1 MLLSIVLSC
10 LLATLA
16 SAESEVKDNDMKGP
30 FDCGKPCNNTSNL
43 PSDCDGYM
51 QFCFLQYCNIDNKT
65 VKGQFCTRLS
75 GMIAGQG
82 KSSSRILNG
91 NNDNKWNQAYRYQVR
106 LAKRGCGGSIITP
119 SWVLTAKHCV
129 VKDMNIEDYT
139 LTLANGSETI
149 LAGISNLQDPNGQ
162 KRDISVD
169 AVFIHDSAD
178 LALIRIDP
186 PFELNDN
193 VKPIQINHIREELV
207 TRNGERFG
215 ALMSGWGE
223 TGSEAEPD
231 QLKIAAATIMEKKD
245 AGKWGNVLRLL
256 SSRGKGACSGDGG
269 GPAVIDESNQGRT
282 VLVGVASYVD
292 QRCGVSD
299 GVSEEENNEPRNSYY
314 VNVFRYVDW
323 IDKTIGVA

>member
-1 MLLSIVLSC
+1 MLLLLVLSC

-16 SAESEVKDNDMKGP
+16 FAESEGKDNDVKRI
-30 FDCGKPCNNTSNL
+30 FDCGKPCKTSNHHA
-43 PSDCDGYM
+43 DCPDC
-51 QFCFLQYCNIDNKT
+51 QLCFLQYCNIDNKT
-65 VKGQFCTRLS
+65 VKGQFCTL
-75 GMIAGQG
+75 GFCGG
-82 KSSSRILNG
+82 
-91 NNDNKWNQAYRYQVR
+91 DNFGGINFGPVRSASDLPYQVR